1 MVIIRNPS
9 KEILKSVVHP
19 EEIKKFNPHEKIL
32 DVATALSTTNPSVT
46 LEITRK
52 YGAKYIFVYQDE
64 KIKIYK
70 TD

>member
-1 MVIIRNPS
+1 M
-9 KEILKSVVHP
+9 K
-19 EEIKKFNPHEKIL
+19 KIL

>member
-19 EEIKKFNPHEKIL
+19 EEIKEFDPHEKIL

-46 LEITRK
+46 LEIMRK